1 MKVDATFVLAH
12 AVHFGIVLVVAGLVP
27 LYTISIDNP
36 THQGVCEAKS
46 RYKVECLAFQGRA
59 VNYQGDTV
67 CTGSCTSVIKRVN
80 SGECEPPPDTNDNC
94 QGWMGISNEL
104 LLFSEQATAF
114 CIVIFVFS
122 GIFFTF
128 LCAAFVTD
136 KFAGSFMSA
145 AAFIMLVAALAGA
158 VPLIY
163 TLAMVTEFAEV
174 KNANTAGQ
182 QVEMSGASPIIS
194 LLPIVTLLLLQGVAL
209 FTPHKNS

>member
-12 AVHFGIVLVVAGLVP
+12 AVHFGIVLLIASLVP
-27 LYTISIDNP
+27 LYTIEIDNP

-46 RYKVECLAFQGRA
+46 KYKVECLAFQGRA
-59 VNYQGDTV
+59 LNYEGNTV
-67 CTGSCTSVIKRVN
+67 CTGSCTSVITRAN
-80 SGECEPPPDTNDNC
+80 SGECEPQDEQNDC
-94 QGWMGISNEL
+94 TGWMGISNDL

-128 LCAAFVTD
+128 LCAAFVTQRH
-136 KFAGSFMSA
+136 AGSFMSA

-163 TLAMVTEFAEV
+163 TLAMITEYAEV
-174 KNANTAGQ
+174 KNANNVGQ
-182 QVEMSGASPIIS
+182 QVEMSASAPIIS
-194 LLPIVTLLLLQGVAL
+194 LLPITTLLLLQGVSL
-209 FTPHKNS
+209 FATDKNS